1 MVREALKLLFLVVSY
16 NFILSYLSSF
26 LPFRVYPE
34 DPEGILLTVSFAS
47 ALYLAWL
54 SGSRERTVVW
64 LGYVFLFQIIGFS
77 LVRADYHVLLQF
89 LPPFLITLSLIWLFE
104 SPSERR
110 LRKLEEE
117 RRRLEEELNK
127 NSLEL
132 KNLIEQINLSK
143 ELVESLLKEKEHVEK
158 ELELLKNVET
168 ARREELEVERE
179 ELLKRLGDAQ
189 KKVLDYRE
197 RFEKLSK
204 VNREL
209 FQLIE
214 SLQEKE
220 KKDDKGELSKLR
232 QERKRLSKELLQ
244 MQELLEDLM
253 VENRDLSA
261 EMEETKRKLEEERGE
276 RIRLELELENHK
288 RIVEGKRRIYAEMLE
303 DLLENVEFEAGVPQ
317 EFSELSREA
326 RREFFK
332 ELLLLNMKDT
342 TERFETMKGYK
353 NLFKLKPKGGRI
365 YFTYGDKKR
374 WKVVGLLRGEDNAQK
389 IRYAREHL
397 IKYKTY

>member
-16 NFILSYLSSF
+16 NFILSYISSF

-34 DPEGILLTVSFAS
+34 DLEGILLTASFTS

-64 LGYVFLFQIIGFS
+64 LGYVFLFQIIGLS
-77 LVRADYHVLLQF
+77 LVRGNYHALLQF

-110 LRKLEEE
+110 LKKLEEE
-117 RRRLEEELNK
+117 RRRFEEELNR

-132 KNLIEQINLSK
+132 RNLIEQINLSK
-143 ELVESLLKEKEHVEK
+143 GLVESLTKEKEHVER
-158 ELELLKNVET
+158 ELELLKNAQT
-168 ARREELEVERE
+168 ARREELEAERE
-179 ELLKRLGDAQ
+179 ELLKRLEEAQ
-189 KKVLDYRE
+189 RKVLDYRG
-197 RFEKLSK
+197 RFERLSK

-214 SLQEKE
+214 SLQERE
-220 KKDDKGELSKLR
+220 SKDDRGELSKLR

-244 MQELLEDLM
+244 MQELLEGLM
-253 VENRDLSA
+253 EENRELST
-261 EMEETKRKLEEERGE
+261 ELKETKRKLEEERRE
-276 RIRLELELENHK
+276 KSRLELEVENHK
-288 RIVEGKRRIYAEMLE
+288 RVAEGKRRVYGEMLE
-303 DLLENVEFEAGVPQ
+303 DLLENVEFEAGVLQ
-317 EFSELSREA
+317 EFSELNREA
-326 RREFFK
+326 RREFFR

-353 NLFKLKPKGGRI
+353 NLFKLKPRGGRI

-374 WKVVGLLRGEDNAQK
+374 WKVVGLLWGEDNTQK
-389 IRYAREHL
+389 VRYARERL
-397 IKYKTY
+397 VKYKT